1 MLYVT
6 LLHQQ
11 MRHPGAPRFSSSSVA
26 STPSAMAVPEADIT
40 GITLALQT
48 LGSFNFGGQCSM
60 LASGVCVF
68 SMLWDNLIGEEY
80 MYMYHIY
87 IQLSHKYMCI

>member
-1 MLYVT
+1 
-6 LLHQQ
+6 
-11 MRHPGAPRFSSSSVA
+11 
-26 STPSAMAVPEADIT
+26 MAVPEADIT

-68 SMLWDNLIGEEY
+68 STLWDNLIY
-80 MYMYHIY
+80 R
-87 IQLSHKYMCI
+87 